1 MERSNY
7 QTDNC
12 SIARTL
18 AVLGEKWTLLIIR
31 ESFYGATRF
40 EQFHRV
46 LQCPRNLLS
55 ERLVLLVKEGILER
69 SEYREPRKRA
79 RMEYRL
85 TETGRELMQIMLAL
99 MQWGDRHVADPGGPP
114 VIAQHLDCGAELN
127 FTCACAKGHLVTKP
141 GDIELVDGPGAIPKA
156 PA

>member
-1 MERSNY
+1 MERTNY
-7 QTDNC
+7 QASNC

-18 AVLGEKWTLLIIR
+18 QVLGEKWTLLIIR

-55 ERLVLLVKEGILER
+55 ERLSLLVDDGILER
-69 SEYREPRKRA
+69 SAYREPGSRA
-79 RMEYRL
+79 RNEYRL
-85 TETGRELMQIMLAL
+85 TDKGRELMPILLAL
-99 MQWGDRHVADPGGPP
+99 REWGDRHKADSEGPP
-114 VIAQHLDCGAELN
+114 VVAQHAECGRELHV
-127 FTCACAKGHLVTKP
+127 TLACAKGHIVTEP
-141 GDIELVDGPGAIPKA
+141 DEVALVDGPGALPPV